1 MILPQEV
8 IRTKRDGETLTPAQI
23 QAFVKGLTDSSF
35 TDAQVGAMAMAIILK
50 GMETKE
56 TVSLTE
62 QMMLSGI
69 KLDWPE
75 LDGPIVDKHST
86 GGVGDKVSFM
96 LAAIVAANG
105 AYVPMISGR
114 GLGHTGGT
122 VDKLESIAGFD
133 VTPTIPRFKEIVK
146 DVGMSIIAQTSDLA
160 PADRRLYSIRDIT
173 ATVDS
178 VPLITASIL
187 SKKLAAG
194 LDSLVM
200 DVKVG
205 NGALMPNAAAARELA
220 QSIVNVAN
228 GAGVKTKAYIT
239 DMNQVLGTSAGNAVE
254 IKETL
259 DYLTGDNRD
268 PRLHKVVSTL
278 ATSMLMDAGIAK
290 DEASAETLIE
300 KCLADGSAAEKFA
313 KMIAAMGGPND
324 LFENPWK
331 HMPKAAHSKDILAPA
346 DGYLGE
352 TLTRELGMT
361 VVQMGGGRVSNGQEI
376 DHSVGFDNILPL
388 GAKVSKGDVLA
399 TVHGNSEDNVQ
410 VGEQGYLKNIT
421 ITNNAPDLA
430 PIIHEVIT
438 EQP

>member
-8 IRTKRDGETLTPAQI
+8 IRTKRDCETLSTEHI
-23 QAFVKGLTDSSF
+23 VAFVKGLTDGSF
-35 TDAQVGAMAMAIILK
+35 TDAQVGAMAMAIRLQ
-50 GMETKE
+50 GMQTQEIVT
-56 TVSLTE
+56 LTQ

-133 VTPTIPRFKEIVK
+133 VTPSNERFKQIVS
-146 DVGMSIIAQTSDLA
+146 DVGMSIIAQTGDLA
-160 PADRRLYSIRDIT
+160 PADKRLYSIRDVT

-205 NGALMPNAAAARELA
+205 NGALMKNADEARELA

-228 GAGVKTKAYIT
+228 GAGVKTQAFIT
-239 DMNQVLGTSAGNAVE
+239 DMNQVLGNSAGNAVE
-254 IKETL
+254 IMETIG
-259 DYLTGDNRD
+259 YLTGTNRD

-278 ATSMLMDAGIAK
+278 ATSMLLDAGIA
-290 DEASAETLIE
+290 ESGLQAEQLIE
-300 KCLADGSAAEKFA
+300 NCLNNGQAAEKFA
-313 KMIAAMGGPND
+313 AMVSAMGGPSD

-331 HMPKAAHSKDILAPA
+331 SMPKAAVIRDIKAPQT
-346 DGYLGE
+346 GYISAMR
-352 TLTRELGMT
+352 TREIGMT
-361 VVQMGGGRVSNGQEI
+361 VVSMGGGRVSNDQAI
-376 DHSVGFDNILPL
+376 DHSVGFDAILPI
-388 GAKVSKGDVLA
+388 GSKVNAGDVIA
-399 TVHGNSEDNVQ
+399 RVHGNSEENADL
-410 VGEQGYLKNIT
+410 GEQNYLKNMQFSEQ
-421 ITNNAPDLA
+421 APQSN
-430 PIIHEVIT
+430 PIIYEVIR
-438 EQP
+438 EQL